1 MVNATILTACNTVN
15 PANDKKPI
23 GMANPA
29 SEYCVK
35 QGGKLI
41 PQKDKDGGE
50 YSLCQLPNGQ
60 TVEEWELFRKDHPQ
74 K

>member
-1 MVNATILTACNTVN
+1 MVTSTILSACNPVSSKSN
-15 PANDKKPI
+15 QEQIKI
-23 GMANPA
+23 SNPA
-29 SEYCVK
+29 SQYCID

-50 YSLCQLPNGQ
+50 YSLCQLPDGQ
-60 TVEEWELFRKDHPQ
+60 KIEEWELFRKDHPQ